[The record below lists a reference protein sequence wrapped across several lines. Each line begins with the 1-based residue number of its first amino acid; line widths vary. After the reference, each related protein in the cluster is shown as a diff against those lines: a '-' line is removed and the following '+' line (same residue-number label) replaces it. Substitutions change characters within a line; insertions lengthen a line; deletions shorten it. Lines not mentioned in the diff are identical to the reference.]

1 MTRWEPWLTAAVA
14 GLLFHVVVHD
24 FRWSRRVSIR

>member
-1 MTRWEPWLTAAVA
+1 VAWMTQWEPWLTAAVA

-24 FRWSRRVSIR
+24 FRWSRH